1 MEAYGEFM
9 NLSVITIFI
18 ISAFSLF
25 SIKYLQESC
34 KSGTL
39 EKRLLKF
46 AKNALRVTY
55 IGVAAVGVFCLALF
69 FFPVVRFIGFAV
81 IPTDVV
87 RIIRKLMMAIFEID
101 SVYAALQILAS
112 TALFAVGFSL
122 IFSIFGFVA
131 SRVFV
136 IFRLFEQCYVEQKT
150 EEWKA
155 SVAEQKRSF
164 GKIFLHFAHLRI

>member
-18 ISAFSLF
+18 ISAFALLSV
-25 SIKYLQESC
+25 KYLQEVC
-34 KSGTL
+34 KNGTL

-55 IGVAAVGVFCLALF
+55 MGVAAAGVFCLAIF
-69 FFPVVRFIGFAV
+69 FFPLLRFIGFAV

-87 RIIRKLMMAIFEID
+87 QMIRKLMMAILEID
-101 SVYAALQILAS
+101 SVHEALQILAS

-122 IFSIFGFVA
+122 LFSVFGFVA
-131 SRVFV
+131 SRMVV
-136 IFRLFEQCYVEQKT
+136 IFCLFEQCYAEQKIQD
-150 EEWKA
+150 WKA
-155 SVAEQKRSF
+155 SVDEQRRSF
-164 GKIFLHFAHLRI
+164 GKIFLHFSHLRI